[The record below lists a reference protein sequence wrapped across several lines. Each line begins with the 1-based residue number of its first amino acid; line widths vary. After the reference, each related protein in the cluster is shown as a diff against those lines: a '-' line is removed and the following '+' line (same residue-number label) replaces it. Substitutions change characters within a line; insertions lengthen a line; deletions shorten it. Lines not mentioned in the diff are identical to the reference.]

1 MTLNDARK
9 HLDRLREGHPMP
21 VALTTQ
27 ALLLTGDIISRLP
40 SSALRSNGNESCHDR
55 AIEVE
60 SKGTEGRFSYSRY
73 LGSTTNKGT

>member
-27 ALLLTGDIISRLP
+27 ALLLTGDIPRISHPTLCFDG
-40 SSALRSNGNESCHDR
+40 SQSQDDR
-55 AIEVE
+55 AIQME
-60 SKGTEGRFSYSRY
+60 SKGTEGRFSYSAY
-73 LGSTTNKGT
+73 LDSATNKGT